1 MPTLH
6 QPVFAKP
13 AQAGSRVRKEDGT
26 LLPAEGDTV
35 THSVYWV
42 RREADG
48 DVVLSDNLPTEKT
61 TKAKADKE

>member
-13 AQAGSRVRKEDGT
+13 ARAGSRVRKEDGT
-26 LLPAEGDTV
+26 LLPPEGDTV
-35 THSVYWV
+35 THSIYWV

-48 DVVLSDNLPTEKT
+48 DVVLSDKLPTEKA
-61 TKAKADKE
+61 TKANKE